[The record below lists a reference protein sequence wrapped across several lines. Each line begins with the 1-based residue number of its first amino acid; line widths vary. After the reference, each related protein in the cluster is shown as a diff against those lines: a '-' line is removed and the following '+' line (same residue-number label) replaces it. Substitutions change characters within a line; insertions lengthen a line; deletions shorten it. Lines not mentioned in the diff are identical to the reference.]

1 MWRSPV
7 SDWLDVDFLALIR
20 ERPTNWLKKGDQ
32 VPELFSAVGIQHPE
46 IEARAKYVYLTY
58 SIYNAHGIELDRFG
72 EYVDVGRDGRSDDD
86 YRRAIMQAKLA
97 TAFSGTPDNVMVVA
111 ATTTSS
117 TDIEL
122 VELSPAAF
130 SVHATG
136 PYVPENINAI
146 VDHASVAGVRAYSTH
161 DYGLNGF
168 SLAGIDISS
177 GQALQVGTNTAMQ
190 VGDDTALGLNRGSV
204 FISGSYLD
212 AAGSVSGVLEV
223 NGSYLGV
230 ADDDYLL
237 IFSRDY
243 GVTGTMLCGAMP
255 K

>member
-1 MWRSPV
+1 MIIP
-7 SDWLDVDFLALIR
+7 
-20 ERPTNWLKKGDQ
+20 
-32 VPELFSAVGIQHPE
+32 
-46 IEARAKYVYLTY
+46 
-58 SIYNAHGIELDRFG
+58 
-72 EYVDVGRDGRSDDD
+72 
-86 YRRAIMQAKLA
+86 
-97 TAFSGTPDNVMVVA
+97 NVMVVT

-117 TDIEL
+117 TDVEL
-122 VELSPAAF
+122 VELYPAAF

-136 PYVPENINAI
+136 PYVPTNINAI
-146 VDHASVAGVRAYSTH
+146 VDRASVAGVRAYSTH

-168 SLAGIDISS
+168 SLAGIDTNS
-177 GQALQVGTNTAMQ
+177 GQALQVGDNTAMQ
-190 VGDDTALGLNRGSV
+190 VDTDTALGLNRGSV
-204 FISGSYLD
+204 FIAGSYLD